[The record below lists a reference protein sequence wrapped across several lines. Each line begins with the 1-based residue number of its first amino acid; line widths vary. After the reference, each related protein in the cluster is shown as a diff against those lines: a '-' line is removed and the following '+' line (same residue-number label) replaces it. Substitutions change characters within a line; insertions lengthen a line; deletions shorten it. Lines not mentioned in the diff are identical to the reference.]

1 MLFKAVYYWDLTND
15 SLWPFFLSWIWF
27 KKKKLHR
34 INLEKIV
41 LLLQSYLSN
50 IFFIVL
56 KAVKEYL
63 IYLYQ
68 SFKQVNLVLRY
79 LIQFVLCLK
88 FFTCL
93 VKGAEF
99 FSKTA
104 GLLVF
109 ATSSVSLKMQ

>member
-1 MLFKAVYYWDLTND
+1 MTLYGLFSCLGFG
-15 SLWPFFLSWIWF
+15 S

-34 INLEKIV
+34 INLQKIV

-99 FSKTA
+99 SKTA
-104 GLLVF
+104 GLLMF